1 MQNSYNLFFSHSGD
15 DKELANELCNY
26 LESNGLSCWIAPRD
40 VSAGKDYSSEIVT
53 AIENSGL
60 FLLLLTEN
68 ANDSKHVT
76 NEVDRAFNKRKT
88 IIPLRLGD
96 FVLNKSLEFY
106 LSKSH
111 WIDAGDR
118 PEKSFGQLLTQIQ
131 RSLGF
136 EAEKDEKS
144 ATKAVL
150 QAISPQ
156 QLTVVINEEVIEIPN
171 SPDHLRELLE
181 KHETYFFSYNK
192 QVYNSKNI
200 SEGAF
205 NLLTGKAAL
214 NQHLVK
220 TLIGVIKTLCP
231 AAGRFSEKV
240 AHIENWEADPRI
252 SDKAKEIIAYSFAG
266 IVGKEISKLMAIG
279 KEPFSETRHHKYVE
293 KCVHIVKHTLDLII
307 FSHLSKLW
315 DLAQEDAINF
325 SDAEK
330 KLLTQRFDAPFEP
343 TIPEQSELL
352 LALIRVCSGMQDRMI
367 LPLPELTVLMDQ
379 PEMANEFM
387 KVCKRF
393 EQLQGDIHDIQDCFE
408 AEQNL
413 AIFLGF
419 FGFLSQYRM
428 ASVKVIGYR
437 QIKNYRP
444 GFVHRYIALG
454 IDNKANVDAE
464 KVEYNQDATYSDSV
478 LIFKGDNFKESIN
491 LFPFVVDYNAI
502 NFEQGSNICFYRS
515 LPLDDKR
522 LEYFSLET
530 GKPVIFEKTGVLEQK
545 KDLSELLG
553 DAENSKLLNKE
564 CVYDRF
570 MEARRC
576 ILNEISFDDI

>member
-1 MQNSYNLFFSHSGD
+1 MKQHYDLFFSHSGD

-26 LESNGLSCWIAPRD
+26 LESNGLACWIAPRD
-40 VSAGKDYSSEIVT
+40 VRAGKDYSSEIVT

-60 FLLLLTEN
+60 ILLLLTAN

-96 FVLNKSLEFY
+96 FALSKSLEYY

-111 WIDAGDR
+111 WIVAGDR

-131 RSLGF
+131 RSLGL
-136 EAEKDEKS
+136 ETEKDEKV

-156 QLTVVINEEVIEIPN
+156 QLTVVINEEAIEIPN

-192 QVYNSKNI
+192 QLYNCKNI

-205 NLLTGKAAL
+205 NLLTSKAAL

-220 TLIGVIKTLCP
+220 TLIVDIKTLCP

-279 KEPFSETRHHKYVE
+279 KEAFSETRHHKYVE
-293 KCVHIVKHTLDLII
+293 KCVHIVKHTLDLIV

-352 LALIRVCSGMQDRMI
+352 LALIGVCSGMQDRI
-367 LPLPELTVLMDQ
+367 KLPVPELTVLMEQ
-379 PEMANEFM
+379 PEMNNEFM

-530 GKPVIFEKTGVLEQK
+530 GKPVIFEKTGVLEQN

-553 DAENSKLLNKE
+553 DAENTKLLNKE